1 MKRFISLS
9 LLITGLAVAVVTAVP
24 AVTANAGPLSEV
36 AGVSDLSPG
45 RTLIL
50 EGLVSGGTRTSGL
63 ALANLSGSAAKCSVR
78 LTDADGKAL
87 GAVTEV
93 SVTLAPRSDRY
104 LGDLFASQNVAEARA
119 EVSCDQSFYAFAVI
133 PDRETGG
140 VAVVDPIALLEA
152 DAITPCTVGSRVAC
166 FDAKGIVHQPT
177 PAVPVKRVSFPVP
190 AGTYGRIKMSLDVTV
205 GPWFKSDPDAKHLI
219 YWFVLNKNVDMIG
232 MLYFRGP
239 NAYTALSRYGIGLT
253 HPQKIKLVKP
263 FKAIPGRT
271 YRCENDL
278 DMSSGKITITVTDTA
293 SGEKVVL
300 SGRANVSQLTTKVN
314 DKLII
319 DMAFPEGKT
328 PDEVPSY
335 NWTYKD
341 VHVEA
346 YPT

>member
-9 LLITGLAVAVVTAVP
+9 LLVTGLAIAV
-24 AVTANAGPLSEV
+24 VTANAGPLSGVAEV
-36 AGVSDLSPG
+36 TDLSPG

-63 ALANLSGSAAKCSVR
+63 ALANLSGSAAKCSVS

-87 GAVTEV
+87 GEV
-93 SVTLAPRSDRY
+93 ISVTLAPRSDRY
-104 LGDLFASQNVAEARA
+104 LGDVFAGLSLAEGRA

-152 DAITPCTVGSRVAC
+152 DAVTPCTTGSRVAC

-190 AGTYGRIKMSLDVTV
+190 AGTYGRVKMSLDVTV
-205 GPWFKSDPDAKHLI
+205 GPWFKTDPDAKHLI

-239 NAYTALSRYGIGLT
+239 DAYTALSRYGIGLT

-263 FKAIPGRT
+263 FKATPGRT

-278 DMSSGKITITVTDTA
+278 DMANGKITITVTDTT
-293 SGEKVVL
+293 SGEKVTL
-300 SGRANVSQLTTKVN
+300 SGKSNVRQLTTKAN
-314 DKLII
+314 DKLIV

-346 YPT
+346 YPK

>member
-9 LLITGLAVAVVTAVP
+9 LLVTGLAIPGMAGT
-24 AVTANAGPLSEV
+24 TSHAGP
-36 AGVSDLSPG
+36 GSDLSPG

-63 ALANLSGSAAKCSVR
+63 ALANLAGSAAKCSVR
-78 LTDADGKAL
+78 LTNADGKAL
-87 GAVTEV
+87 GEV
-93 SVTLAPRSDRY
+93 AVTLAPRSNRY
-104 LGDLFASQNVAEARA
+104 LGDIFGGQNVAAGRS
-119 EVSCDQSFYAFAVI
+119 EVSCDQTFYAFAVI

-152 DAITPCTVGSRVAC
+152 DAITPCTTGSRVVC

-177 PAVPVKRVSFPVP
+177 PSVPVKRVAFPLP
-190 AGTYGRIKMSLDVTV
+190 PSTYARVKMSLDVTV
-205 GPWFKSDPDAKHLI
+205 GPWYKQDPDAKHLI
-219 YWFVLNKNVDMIG
+219 YWFVLNKNFDMLG

-239 NAYTALSRYGIGLT
+239 NTYTALSRYGIGLT

-263 FKAIPGRT
+263 FKATQGRT

-278 DMSSGKITITVTDTA
+278 DMTSGKITITVTDTT
-293 SGEKVVL
+293 SGEKVTL
-300 SGRANVSQLTTKVN
+300 NGRANVSQLTTKAA
-314 DKLII
+314 DRLIL
-319 DMAFPEGKT
+319 DMAFPEGKV

-341 VHVEA
+341 IHVEA
-346 YPT
+346 YPK

>member
-9 LLITGLAVAVVTAVP
+9 LLVTGLVAMTSH
-24 AVTANAGPLSEV
+24 AGTLSES
-36 AGVSDLSPG
+36 ADLAPG

-50 EGLVSGGTRTSGL
+50 EGLVSGGTRTTGL
-63 ALANLSGSAAKCSVR
+63 ALANLAGSAAKCSVS
-78 LTDADGKAL
+78 LTDADGKIL
-87 GAVTEV
+87 GEV
-93 SVTLAPRSDRY
+93 SVKLAPRSDRY
-104 LGDLFASQNVAEARA
+104 LDDVLAGLSVAHARA
-119 EVSCDQSFYAFAVI
+119 EVSCDRSFYAFAVI

-140 VAVVDPIALLEA
+140 VDVVDPISLLAA
-152 DAITPCTVGSRVAC
+152 DAITPCTTGSRVVC

-177 PAVPVKRVSFPVP
+177 PSVPVKRVAFPLP
-190 AGTYGRIKMSLDVTV
+190 ASTYGRVKMSLDVTV
-205 GPWFKSDPDAKHLI
+205 GPWYKQDPDAKHLI
-219 YWFVLNKNVDMIG
+219 YWFVLNKNYDMLG

-239 NAYTALSRYGIGLT
+239 NASTALSRYGIGLT

-263 FKAIPGRT
+263 FKATQGRT

-278 DMSSGKITITVTDTA
+278 DMASGKITITVTDTT
-293 SGEKVVL
+293 SGEKVTL
-300 SGRANVSQLTTKVN
+300 TGRANVSQLTTKAG

-335 NWTYKD
+335 NWMYKD

-346 YPT
+346 YPK

>member
-9 LLITGLAVAVVTAVP
+9 LLVTGLAVPGMAGMTSHVP
-24 AVTANAGPLSEV
+24 
-36 AGVSDLSPG
+36 DLSPG

-63 ALANLSGSAAKCSVR
+63 ALANLAGSAAKCSVR
-78 LTDADGKAL
+78 LTDADGKVL
-87 GAVTEV
+87 GAV

-104 LGDLFASQNVAEARA
+104 LGDVFAGQNVAEARA
-119 EVSCDQSFYAFAVI
+119 EVSCDQTFYAFAVI

-152 DAITPCTVGSRVAC
+152 AAVTPCTTGSRVVC

-177 PAVPVKRVSFPVP
+177 PSVPVKRVAFPLP
-190 AGTYGRIKMSLDVTV
+190 AGTYGRVKMLLDVTV
-205 GPWFKSDPDAKHLI
+205 GPWYKPDPDAKHLI
-219 YWFVLNKNVDMIG
+219 YWFVLNKNVDMLG

-263 FKAIPGRT
+263 FKATQGRT

-278 DMSSGKITITVTDTA
+278 DMASGKITITVTDTA
-293 SGEKVVL
+293 SGEKVTL
-300 SGRANVSQLTTKVN
+300 NGRANVSQLTTKAS
-314 DKLII
+314 DRLII

-328 PDEVPSY
+328 PDEVPAY
-335 NWTYKD
+335 GWTFKD

-346 YPT
+346 YPK

>member
-9 LLITGLAVAVVTAVP
+9 LLVTSLAAAGTGMTSH
-24 AVTANAGPLSEV
+24 AGPISE
-36 AGVSDLSPG
+36 VSDLSPG

-50 EGLVSGGTRTSGL
+50 EGLVSGGSRTTGL
-63 ALANLSGSAAKCSVR
+63 ALANLASSAAKCSVS

-87 GAVTEV
+87 GEV

-104 LGDLFASQNVAEARA
+104 LGDVFAGLNIAEGRA
-119 EVSCDQSFYAFAVI
+119 EVSCDRTFYAFAVI

-140 VAVVDPIALLEA
+140 VAVVDPIALLA
-152 DAITPCTVGSRVAC
+152 VDAIVPCTTGSRVVC
-166 FDAKGIVHQPT
+166 FDAKGLVHQPT
-177 PAVPVKRVSFPVP
+177 PSVPVKRVAFPLP
-190 AGTYGRIKMSLDVTV
+190 ANTYTRVKMSLDVTV
-205 GPWFKSDPDAKHLI
+205 GPWYKQDPDAKHLI
-219 YWFVLNKNVDMIG
+219 YWFVLNKNFDMLG

-253 HPQKIKLVKP
+253 HPKKIKLVKP
-263 FKAIPGRT
+263 FKATQGRT

-278 DMSSGKITITVTDTA
+278 DMVSGKITITVTDTT

-300 SGRANVSQLTTKVN
+300 AGRANVSQLTTKAG
-314 DKLII
+314 DKLIV

-335 NWTYKD
+335 NWMYKD

-346 YPT
+346 YPK

>member
-9 LLITGLAVAVVTAVP
+9 LLVICLAAAGTGMTSH
-24 AVTANAGPLSEV
+24 AGPISEI
-36 AGVSDLSPG
+36 SDLSAG

-63 ALANLSGSAAKCSVR
+63 ALANLAGSAAKCSVS
-78 LTDADGKAL
+78 LTDAGGKAL
-87 GAVTEV
+87 GEV
-93 SVTLAPRSDRY
+93 SVTLAPRSNRY
-104 LGDLFASQNVAEARA
+104 LGDLFAGQDVAGARA
-119 EVSCDQSFYAFAVI
+119 DVSCDQTFYAFAVI

-140 VAVVDPIALLEA
+140 VVVVDPIALLEA
-152 DAITPCTVGSRVAC
+152 DAVTPCTAGSRVVC

-177 PAVPVKRVSFPVP
+177 PAVPVKRVAFPLP
-190 AGTYGRIKMSLDVTV
+190 ANTYSRVLMSLDVTV
-205 GPWFKSDPDAKHLI
+205 GPWYKDDPDAKHLV
-219 YWFVLNKNVDMIG
+219 YWFVLNKNFDMLG

-263 FKAIPGRT
+263 FKATQGRT

-278 DMSSGKITITVTDTA
+278 DMAKGKITITVTDTA
-293 SGEKVVL
+293 SGEKVTL
-300 SGRANVSQLTTKVN
+300 TGRANVSQLTTKGA
-314 DKLII
+314 DRLIL

-346 YPT
+346 YPK